1 MTKRANIT
9 RRTALKGLGISVA
22 LPLLEA
28 MQPGLLFGAPAAAP
42 PRRLAFLYV
51 PNGILMPDWTPAE
64 EGASFTL
71 PRTLAPLAPYRDE
84 LLVLTGLT
92 ADKARPHG
100 DGPGDHAR
108 AMSAFLTGCQ
118 PRKTAGANIKVGTSA
133 DQIAAQRIGKA
144 TRFASLEIGC
154 EGGRQAGNCDS
165 GYSCAYSSTISW
177 RAESSPV
184 AKEINPRLVF
194 ERLFSV
200 DGGKGASEY
209 KKAAYKKSL
218 LDFVA
223 EDARRLKGQLG
234 ANDQR
239 KLDEYLSGVREIEQK
254 LLRAEKDPDVKGV
267 PGGYRAP
274 TGLPKDRKEHLRLL
288 ADMLVLAFQADL
300 TRIATFV
307 FANEGSN
314 RPYREI
320 GVSDGHHDLSH
331 HRGKK
336 EKQEKIQQI
345 NQFHIEQLAYLLG
358 RLRSVM
364 EGTGTLLD
372 NCLLAYGSGNSD
384 GNRHTHDNLPILL
397 MGKGAGT
404 VKPGRHVKYSRE
416 TPVTNLWLSMLDRVG
431 ASVPSLGDST
441 GRLKGLEG

>member
-1 MTKRANIT
+1 M
-9 RRTALKGLGISVA
+9 A

-28 MQPGLLFGAPAAAP
+28 MQPGLLLAAPAASP

-51 PNGILMPDWTPAE
+51 PNGIHMPDWTPAE
-64 EGASFTL
+64 EGSAFGL

-92 ADKARPHG
+92 CDKARPHG

-118 PRKTAGANIKVGTSA
+118 PRKTAGANIKVGMSA
-133 DQIAAQRIGKA
+133 DQVAAQKIGKA

-200 DGGKGASEY
+200 DGGKGAAEY

-223 EDARRLKGQLG
+223 EDARQLKGRLG
-234 ANDQR
+234 ATDQR
-239 KLDEYLSGVREIEQK
+239 KLDEYLSGVREIERR
-254 LLRAEKDPDVKGV
+254 LLRAEKDPDVRGV

-288 ADMLVLAFQADL
+288 ADMLVLAFQADM

-336 EKQEKIQQI
+336 DKQEKIQQI
-345 NQFHIEQLAYLLG
+345 NHFHIEQLAYLLAK
-358 RLRSVM
+358 LRSVN
-364 EGTGTLLD
+364 EGGGTLLD
-372 NCLLAYGSGNSD
+372 NCLIAYGSGNSD
-384 GNRHTHDNLPILL
+384 GNRHNHDNLPILL
-397 MGKGAGT
+397 MGKGGGT
-404 VKPGRHVKYSRE
+404 VKPGRHIRYPRE
-416 TPVTNLWLSMLDRVG
+416 TLVTNLWLSMLDCVG
-431 ASVPSLGDST
+431 ATVPGLGDST

>member
-1 MTKRANIT
+1 MTKRTEID
-9 RRTALKGLGISVA
+9 RRTVLRGLGMSVA

-28 MQPGLLFGAPAAAP
+28 MQPGLLFAAP
-42 PRRLAFLYV
+42 TVKAPQRIAFLYV
-51 PNGILMPDWTPAE
+51 PNGILMQDWTPAE
-64 EGASFTL
+64 EGANFTL
-71 PRTLAPLAPYRDE
+71 PATLKPLASYRDD

-92 ADKARPHG
+92 CDKARPNG

-118 PRKTAGANIKVGTSA
+118 PRKTAGANIKVGMSA
-133 DQIAAQRIGKA
+133 DQVAAEKIGKA
-144 TRFASLEIGC
+144 TKFASLEIGC

-194 ERLFSV
+194 ERLFSA
-200 DGGKGASEY
+200 DGGKSASEY

-223 EDARRLKGQLG
+223 EDAKSLKGRLG
-234 ANDQR
+234 ASDQR
-239 KLDEYLSGVREIEQK
+239 KLDEYLSGVREIEQR

-288 ADMLVLAFQADL
+288 ADMLVLAFQVDL
-300 TRIATFV
+300 TRVATFV

-331 HRGKK
+331 HRGKT
-336 EKQEKIQQI
+336 EKQEKIQKI
-345 NQFHIEQLAYLLG
+345 NRFHVEQLAYLLG
-358 RLRSVM
+358 RLKSVK

-384 GNRHTHDNLPILL
+384 GNRHNHDNLPILL
-397 MGKGAGT
+397 MGMGGGT
-404 VKPGRHVKYSRE
+404 VKPGRHVKYPRE
-416 TPVTNLWLSMLDRVG
+416 TPVTNLWLSMLDRAG
-431 ASVPSLGDST
+431 ATVASLGDST